1 MKWDQIKS
9 NSIMTFRSSL
19 YSMWYEM
26 MNPFGFL
33 GSSHLIEILF
43 VSKANSIDDSLIESA
58 PTKKSKIIILKTIIE
73 YLII

>member
-1 MKWDQIKS
+1 
-9 NSIMTFRSSL
+9 
-19 YSMWYEM
+19 M